1 MFILPKVTNG
11 KKWDIIA
18 SELCSA
24 MPTET
29 GEERVPQVGD
39 MLGVLNSL
47 GWTLVPVGMRYRAE
61 GHFLNLMQE
70 KKCRVI
76 VNIKLT
82 NHEGETWRHFVAWD
96 GSIIHDHPCNCKVN
110 KISDRTKKGSRILF
124 KKCFPKEEFK
134 EAQVCSVFEL
144 QRCPLKIVKG

>member
-1 MFILPKVTNG
+1 MFILPKVTNA

-18 SELCSA
+18 SKLCSA
-24 MPTET
+24 MQTET
-29 GEERVPQVGD
+29 GEERAQVGD

-47 GWTLVPVGMRYRAE
+47 GWTLVPVGMRYRAG

-144 QRCPLKIVKG
+144 QRCPLKIMKG